1 MFSFQFPTLG
11 NNCVWNSHHKLTVNI
26 ETNLERC
33 VKINFKNRFQL
44 DFFLSSK
51 NKILKLQERKL
62 IKVKLKLF
70 SKKKKYEEQIE
81 SNSFQG
87 LVLWLLLNKILNYSI
102 LQRLCFHGDF

>member
-44 DFFLSSK
+44 DFFLPRK
-51 NKILKLQERKL
+51 KFFKLQERKL
-62 IKVKLKLF
+62 FKVKLKLF